1 MLCCPPESPVP
12 KELPAPERRATG
24 GFVIRRRILL
34 GTLLAVLFAVGWWAG
49 RVRASGDLYSNLDLF
64 IEVLSAVQT
73 NYVDPVEPGP
83 LVEGG
88 MRGML
93 KELDPYSQ
101 YLDPREYEAM
111 KSRLAG
117 EFDGVG
123 VLVDSHEGYPIVI
136 APIEGSPAW
145 DQGVM
150 PGDLIIRIEGRTTFG
165 LGIPEVS
172 KRLRGEAGTKVA
184 LTLVRQGDAEEHEIV
199 LERRRIETP
208 AVPQAFVIA
217 PSTGYL
223 RLANF
228 TERAGAEVASAIDTL
243 RRAGARSLI
252 LDLRGNP
259 GGLVDQAVSVA
270 QQFVP
275 EGSLIVYTKGRAAT
289 VGKKFTAGKTRAE
302 TGWPMIVLV
311 DAGSASAS
319 EIVTGALQDLD
330 RALVLGSTSFGKGT
344 VQDIYPL
351 RNRGGALKLTTGV
364 YYTASGRS
372 LNKPRKDLAS
382 LLEDEESDGEEPSD
396 SAAAAPPKPKEFRT
410 TLGRVVFGGGGV
422 TPDLEVKPDSAAPVV
437 RTLEGARVVLR
448 FANQWAAGHASAD
461 GASDEEW
468 AAFRTFAIAQKP
480 EVSAA
485 QLDEQRAALT
495 TALQREHARRKGST
509 AAARVV
515 AERDPVVRKAVEVL
529 RSARAPRD
537 VFAYGKPAPGKAA
550 AATRRIAPHPVR
562 SNH

>member
-1 MLCCPPESPVP
+1 M
-12 KELPAPERRATG
+12 
-24 GFVIRRRILL
+24 IRRRILL

-64 IEVLSAVQT
+64 IEVLHAVQT

-83 LVEGG
+83 LIEGG

-101 YLDPREYEAM
+101 YLDPREYDAM

-123 VLVDSHEGYPIVI
+123 VLVDAHEGYPIVI

-150 PGDLIIRIEGRTTFG
+150 PGDLIIRIDGRMTFG

-172 KRLRGEAGTKVA
+172 NRLRGPAGTKVTM
-184 LTLVRQGDAEEHEIV
+184 TLVREGDPDEHEIEV
-199 LERRRIETP
+199 VRRRVETP
-208 AVPQAFVIA
+208 AVPHAFLLGS
-217 PSTGYL
+217 STGYL

-228 TERAGAEVASAIDTL
+228 TERAGAEVATALDSL

-289 VGKKFTAGKTRAE
+289 VGKKFTAGKARAE
-302 TGWPMIVLV
+302 LAWPMVVLV

-330 RALVLGSTSFGKGT
+330 RALVVGGTSFGKGS

-351 RNRGGALKLTTGV
+351 RNRGGALKLTTGL

-372 LNKPRKDLAS
+372 LHKPRKDLTA
-382 LLEDEESDGEEPSD
+382 LLEEDEEDAADEAPAD
-396 SAAAAPPKPKEFRT
+396 SAAAPAPASPKAQEFRT
-410 TLGRVVFGGGGV
+410 SLGRIVYGGGGI
-422 TPDLEVKPDSAAPVV
+422 TPDLAVKPDSVAPAV

-448 FANQWAAGHASAD
+448 FANQWAADHAEAD
-461 GASDEEW
+461 GSSSDEW
-468 AAFRTFAIAQKP
+468 AAFRAFALAQKP
-480 EVSAA
+480 ELTAA
-485 QLDEQRAALT
+485 QLDDQRAALT
-495 TALQREHARRKGST
+495 SALQREHARRKGSS

-515 AERDPVVRKAVEVL
+515 AERDPVVRKALEVL
-529 RSARAPRD
+529 RAARAPRD
-537 VFAYGKPAPGKAA
+537 VFAFGKPAPARPAKSAA
-550 AATRRIAPHPVR
+550 PRSPHTGR
-562 SNH
+562 TGR

>member
-1 MLCCPPESPVP
+1 M
-12 KELPAPERRATG
+12 
-24 GFVIRRRILL
+24 IRRRILL

-172 KRLRGEAGTKVA
+172 NRLRGAAGTKVT
-184 LTLVRQGDAEEHEIV
+184 LTLVRQGDSEEHELV

-228 TERAGAEVASAIDTL
+228 TERAGAEVAAAIDTL
-243 RRAGARSLI
+243 RRSGARSLI

-330 RALVLGSTSFGKGT
+330 RALVLGTTSFGKGT

-372 LNKPRKDLAS
+372 LNKPRKDLAA
-382 LLEDEESDGEEPSD
+382 LLDDEESDGEEPAD
-396 SAAAAPPKPKEFRT
+396 SAAAATQKPKEFRT
-410 TLGRVVFGGGGV
+410 SMGRAVYGGGGV

-448 FANQWAAGHASAD
+448 FANQWASEHANAD
-461 GASDEEW
+461 GSSDDEW
-468 AAFRTFAIAQKP
+468 AAFRAFAVAQKP

-485 QLDEQRAALT
+485 QLDEQRPALT
-495 TALQREHARRKGST
+495 AALQREHARRKGSA
-509 AAARVV
+509 AAARL
-515 AERDPVVRKAVEVL
+515 AAGRDPVVRKALEVL
-529 RSARAPRD
+529 RAARAPRD
-537 VFAYGKPAPGKAA
+537 VFAFGKPAPARPA
-550 AATRRIAPHPVR
+550 AATARRAPHPVP
-562 SNH
+562 SSH

>member
-1 MLCCPPESPVP
+1 M
-12 KELPAPERRATG
+12 
-24 GFVIRRRILL
+24 IRRRILL

-172 KRLRGEAGTKVA
+172 NRLRGTAGTKVA
-184 LTLVRQGDAEEHEIV
+184 LTLVRQGDPEEHEIV

-208 AVPQAFVIA
+208 AVPQSFVLA
-217 PSTGYL
+217 PSIGYL

-228 TERAGAEVASAIDTL
+228 TEKAGAEVATAIDTL
-243 RRAGARSLI
+243 RRSGARSLI

-372 LNKPRKDLAS
+372 LNKPRKDLAA
-382 LLEDEESDGEEPSD
+382 LLEDEDGDSEEPSD
-396 SAAAAPPKPKEFRT
+396 SAASATPKPKEFRT
-410 TLGRVVFGGGGV
+410 TMGRVVFGGGGV
-422 TPDLEVKPDSAAPVV
+422 TPDLEVKPDSTAPIV
-437 RTLEGARVVLR
+437 RSLEGARVVLR
-448 FANQWAAGHASAD
+448 FANQWATEHASAE
-461 GASDEEW
+461 GGSEEEW
-468 AAFRTFAIAQKP
+468 SAFRAFAIAQKP
-480 EVSAA
+480 EVSAT
-485 QLDEQRAALT
+485 QLDEQRAAFT
-495 TALQREHARRKGST
+495 TALKREHARRKGSA

-529 RSARAPRD
+529 RASRAPRD
-537 VFAYGKPAPGKAA
+537 VFAYGKPAPAKPAA
-550 AATRRIAPHPVR
+550 AMPRIAPHPVR

>member
-1 MLCCPPESPVP
+1 M
-12 KELPAPERRATG
+12 
-24 GFVIRRRILL
+24 IRRRILL
-34 GTLLAVLFAVGWWAG
+34 GTLLTVLFAVGWWAG

-64 IEVLSAVQT
+64 IEVLHAVQT

-83 LVEGG
+83 LIEGG

-101 YLDPREYEAM
+101 YLDPREYDAM

-123 VLVDSHEGYPIVI
+123 VLVDSHEGYPVVI

-150 PGDLIIRIEGRTTFG
+150 PGDVILRIDERMTFG

-172 KRLRGEAGTKVA
+172 NRLRGPAGTKVKM
-184 LTLVRQGDAEEHEIV
+184 TVVREGDPDEHEIEIV
-199 LERRRIETP
+199 RRRVETP
-208 AVPQAFVIA
+208 AVPHAFLLGGT
-217 PSTGYL
+217 TGYL

-228 TERAGAEVASAIDTL
+228 TEKAGVEVASALDSL

-289 VGKKFTAGKTRAE
+289 VGKKFTAGKARAE
-302 TGWPMIVLV
+302 VAWPMVVLV

-330 RALVLGSTSFGKGT
+330 RALVVGSTSFGKGS

-351 RNRGGALKLTTGV
+351 RNRGGALKLTTGL

-372 LNKPRKDLAS
+372 LNKPRKDLS
-382 LLEDEESDGEEPSD
+382 TLLEEDEETDGEEPAAD
-396 SAAAAPPKPKEFRT
+396 SAAATSPPGPKPQEFRT
-410 TLGRVVFGGGGV
+410 SLGRVVYGGGGI
-422 TPDLEVKPDSAAPVV
+422 TPDLEVKPDSTAPVV

-448 FANQWAAGHASAD
+448 FVSQWADDHDGADGSSAD
-461 GASDEEW
+461 EW
-468 AAFRTFAIAQKP
+468 AAFRAYALERRP
-480 EVSAA
+480 ELTGTQV
-485 QLDEQRAALT
+485 DEQRAALT
-495 TALQREHARRKGST
+495 AALQREHARRKGSS
-509 AAARVV
+509 AAARVI
-515 AERDPVVRKAVEVL
+515 AERDPVVRKALDVL
-529 RSARAPRD
+529 RTARVSRD
-537 VFAYGKPAPGKAA
+537 VFAYGKPVPARPAKPSAPRSPHS
-550 AATRRIAPHPVR
+550 TRPGR
-562 SNH
+562 

>member
-1 MLCCPPESPVP
+1 M
-12 KELPAPERRATG
+12 
-24 GFVIRRRILL
+24 IRRRILL

-64 IEVLSAVQT
+64 IEVLHAVQT

-123 VLVDSHEGYPIVI
+123 VLVDAHEGYPIVI

-172 KRLRGEAGTKVA
+172 NRLRGAAGTKVA
-184 LTLVRQGDAEEHEIV
+184 LTLVRQGDPEEHEIV

-228 TERAGAEVASAIDTL
+228 TEKAGAEVAAAIDTL
-243 RRAGARSLI
+243 RRSGARSLI

-275 EGSLIVYTKGRAAT
+275 EGSLIVYTKGRATT
-289 VGKKFTAGKTRAE
+289 VGKKFTAGKARTE

-330 RALVLGSTSFGKGT
+330 RALVLGTTSFGKGT

-372 LNKPRKDLAS
+372 LNKPRKDLAA
-382 LLEDEESDGEEPSD
+382 LLEEEDGDGEESAD
-396 SAAAAPPKPKEFRT
+396 SAAAATPKPKEFRT
-410 TLGRVVFGGGGV
+410 SMGRVVYGGGGV
-422 TPDLEVKPDSAAPVV
+422 TPDLEVKPDSAATVV
-437 RTLEGARVVLR
+437 RTIEGARVVLR
-448 FANQWAAGHASAD
+448 FANQWAAEHPNAD
-461 GASDEEW
+461 GASEDEW
-468 AAFRTFAIAQKP
+468 AAFRAFAIAQKP
-480 EVSAA
+480 DVTAA

-495 TALQREHARRKGST
+495 VALQREHARRKGSA

-515 AERDPVVRKAVEVL
+515 AERDPVVRKALEVL
-529 RSARAPRD
+529 RAARAPRD
-537 VFAYGKPAPGKAA
+537 VFAYGKPAPAKPA
-550 AATRRIAPHPVR
+550 AATVRRAPHPVR

>member
-1 MLCCPPESPVP
+1 M
-12 KELPAPERRATG
+12 
-24 GFVIRRRILL
+24 IRRRILL

-64 IEVLSAVQT
+64 IEVLHAVQT

-93 KELDPYSQ
+93 KELDAYSQ

-123 VLVDSHEGYPIVI
+123 VLVDAHEGYPIVI

-172 KRLRGEAGTKVA
+172 NRLRGAAGTKVA
-184 LTLVRQGDAEEHEIV
+184 LTLVRQGDPEEHEIV

-228 TERAGAEVASAIDTL
+228 TEKAGAEVAVAIDTL
-243 RRAGARSLI
+243 RRSGARSLI

-275 EGSLIVYTKGRAAT
+275 EGSLIVYTKGRATT
-289 VGKKFTAGKTRAE
+289 VGKKFTAGKARAE

-330 RALVLGSTSFGKGT
+330 RALVLGTTSFGKGT

-372 LNKPRKDLAS
+372 LNKPRKDLAA
-382 LLEDEESDGEEPSD
+382 LLEEEDADGEEGAD
-396 SAAAAPPKPKEFRT
+396 SAAAATPKAKEFRT
-410 TLGRVVFGGGGV
+410 SMGRVVYGGGGV

-437 RTLEGARVVLR
+437 RTIEGARVVLR
-448 FANQWAAGHASAD
+448 FANQWAAEHANADGSSAD
-461 GASDEEW
+461 EW
-468 AAFRTFAIAQKP
+468 AAFRAFAIAQKP
-480 EVSAA
+480 EVTAA

-495 TALQREHARRKGST
+495 AALQREHARRKGSA

-515 AERDPVVRKAVEVL
+515 AERDPVVRKALEVL
-529 RSARAPRD
+529 RAARAPRD
-537 VFAYGKPAPGKAA
+537 VFAFGKPAPAKP
-550 AATRRIAPHPVR
+550 AATTVRRAPHPVR